1 MRTAAALVVPLLLLV
16 VAPRLFENSTW
27 ALLQS
32 VPELGLVSG
41 WRCAETPIYVYE
53 PSRERADQT
62 LLADPPE
69 VTIMQHAPGAEIDR
83 VEANLRGGETLVWSR
98 ALGADGGLD
107 NRRVYV
113 LAPGRLQAIDVEL
126 LGGRATACTS
136 HLGDWKIVG
145 EHALG

>member
-1 MRTAAALVVPLLLLV
+1 MVLLLLLLV

-32 VPELGLVSG
+32 VPELGLVSA
-41 WRCAETPIYVYE
+41 WRCVEMPIYVYE

-62 LLADPPE
+62 LLADLPE
-69 VTIMQHAPGAEIDR
+69 VTVMQHVPGAEIDR
-83 VEANLRGGETLVWSR
+83 VEANLRGGDTLVWSR

-107 NRRVYV
+107 EQRVYV
-113 LAPGRLQAIDVEL
+113 LAPGKLQAIDVEL
-126 LGGRATACTS
+126 IGGRATACNS
-136 HLGDWKIVG
+136 HLGEWKIVG